1 MPLRGFVL
9 LAVVVITLIL
19 AAALLA
25 RRNIRLGRSD
35 RSAAF
40 RIALFSFSLSVPI
53 YLFGVHHIPGIEE
66 LIQLFKVASSRSPTR
81 RCSG

>member
-1 MPLRGFVL
+1 MPLRFQVL

-35 RSAAF
+35 NRAAF
-40 RIALFSFSLSVPI
+40 RIALFNFALFVPI

-66 LIQLFKVASSRSPTR
+66 VVQLLKVAMVSL
-81 RCSG
+81 GYAAVFG